1 MLVPSK
7 QVPDGFFQRPQD
19 FSNFLFVATIFKW
32 DERSKMAQAKL
43 LDCLGKAGDIK
54 AESDAILISTRIDM
68 REFPDE
74 ILNSLPIVKGEE
86 WKIDEVCYY
95 YIPQL

>member
-1 MLVPSK
+1 MLVPSN

-19 FSNFLFVATIFKW
+19 FSNFLFVATVFKW
-32 DERSKMAQAKL
+32 EERSKFAHAKL

-54 AESDAILISTRIDM
+54 AESDTILITNKVDM

-74 ILNSLPIVKGEE
+74 LLKSLPIVKGQE
-86 WKIDEVCYY
+86 WKISEVFSFIY
-95 YIPQL
+95 